1 MIKGLTRAGLG
12 ERSDRSNRSC
22 DWPRRYGFGAVD
34 AGGGELREWAEQ
46 DGIDAARES
55 LQALQVVIGNIGLPV
70 EWRAERSA
78 ASAKASCSCAK
89 DAEIAA
95 QFGVKACCTY
105 ILPATDAPAAHF
117 MALATR
123 RMRQCAEILGAFGIR
138 LGLEF
143 VGPHHL
149 RTQWKHPFIWTM
161 DETLDWIDAI
171 GKPNVGL
178 LLDAYHWYTTEAGE
192 ADLLRLRPDQIVY
205 VHINDAKPVPV
216 AEALD
221 NDRLYPGEGV
231 IDLATFLR
239 ALHTI
244 GYKGVVA
251 QEILTPTPP
260 AETSEALLERSAAG
274 FRKVFAAAGLA

>member
-12 ERSDRSNRSC
+12 DLGSLESFVRLAAQH
-22 DWPRRYGFGAVD
+22 GFGAVD
-34 AGGGELREWAEQ
+34 AGGGELREWAERA
-46 DGIDAARES
+46 GIDAVRES
-55 LQALQVVIGNIGLPV
+55 LQAQQVIVGNIGLPV
-70 EWRAERSA
+70 EWRASEAQFREGIVQL
-78 ASAKASCSCAK
+78 AK

-95 QFGVKACCTY
+95 QFGVKSCCTY
-105 ILPATDAPAAHF
+105 ILPATDLPAAHF

-123 RMRQCAEILGAFGIR
+123 RMRQCAEILDAFGIR

-171 GKPNVGL
+171 GRPNVGL
-178 LLDAYHWYTTEAGE
+178 LLDAYHWYTTDAGE

-239 ALHTI
+239 ALYTI

-251 QEILTPTPP
+251 QEILTPAPP
-260 AETSEALLERSAAG
+260 AESSDALLERSAAG